1 MLRETAMWPNHAD
14 AANPKEIMNLFQ
26 QLNAAAGRPQ
36 QALPHNYNLYHQLTL
51 AAIHAKP
58 RHSNKREIADAA
70 WAKAFNGKDL
80 TAPELARIRHL
91 QVEGMFT
98 TLKRLEGRGVVIR
111 VGDRASTGTR
121 RITLWRWVG
130 ETEE

>member
-1 MLRETAMWPNHAD
+1 
-14 AANPKEIMNLFQ
+14 MNLFQ
-26 QLNAAAGRPQ
+26 QLSVASGNPLPTKAKPPQ
-36 QALPHNYNLYHQLTL
+36 GTSLYAQLSL
-51 AAIHAKP
+51 ASHGMKP

>member
-1 MLRETAMWPNHAD
+1 
-14 AANPKEIMNLFQ
+14 MNLFQ
-26 QLNAAAGRPQ
+26 QLNAASGNPAPTQ
-36 QALPHNYNLYHQLTL
+36 TKPKPVQATSLYAQLSL
-51 AAIHAKP
+51 ASHSMKP

-98 TLKRLEGRGVVIR
+98 TLKRLEQRGVVIR